1 VLISPTIEQSFHPFL
16 IINFYWYLAFKKTS
30 LLEKGE
36 MMKKFTMFV
45 AGLVFITVLV
55 SFFSYQSLEPKN
67 VFAKG
72 VVADEQVI
80 KSAYIDGFIDALM
93 LGKDQIKSLQ
103 NNREAIKQEAI
114 MSAEVYYNS
123 LKKEKQ

>member
-1 VLISPTIEQSFHPFL
+1 
-16 IINFYWYLAFKKTS
+16 
-30 LLEKGE
+30 
-36 MMKKFTMFV
+36 MFV

-55 SFFSYQSLEPKN
+55 SFFLYQSLEPKN

-72 VVADEQVI
+72 FVEDEQVI

-93 LGKDQIKSLQ
+93 LGRDQIKSLQ
-103 NNREAIKQEAI
+103 NNREAIKREAI
-114 MSAEVYYNS
+114 MSAEVYYNN

>member
-1 VLISPTIEQSFHPFL
+1 
-16 IINFYWYLAFKKTS
+16 
-30 LLEKGE
+30 

-67 VFAKG
+67 VFAKDG
-72 VVADEQVI
+72 VADEQVI

-114 MSAEVYYNS
+114 MSAEVYYNN

>member
-1 VLISPTIEQSFHPFL
+1 
-16 IINFYWYLAFKKTS
+16 
-30 LLEKGE
+30 
-36 MMKKFTMFV
+36 MKKFTMFV

-93 LGKDQIKSLQ
+93 LGKDQIKMLQ
-103 NNREAIKQEAI
+103 NNRPAIKQEA
-114 MSAEVYYNS
+114 MLAAELYYNS
-123 LKKEKQ
+123 LKK

>member
-1 VLISPTIEQSFHPFL
+1 
-16 IINFYWYLAFKKTS
+16 
-30 LLEKGE
+30 
-36 MMKKFTMFV
+36 MMKKFTIFV

-55 SFFSYQSLEPKN
+55 SFLLYQSLEPKN
-67 VFAKG
+67 VFAEG
-72 VVADEQVI
+72 VVGDEQVI

-93 LGKDQIKSLQ
+93 LGKNQIKSLQ

-114 MSAEVYYNS
+114 MAAEVYYNT

>member
-1 VLISPTIEQSFHPFL
+1 
-16 IINFYWYLAFKKTS
+16 
-30 LLEKGE
+30 

-72 VVADEQVI
+72 GEGDEQLI
-80 KSAYIDGFIDALM
+80 KNAYIDGFMDALM
-93 LGKDQIKSLQ
+93 LGPDLIKNLQ
-103 NNREAIKQEAI
+103 NNREAIRREAI
-114 MSAEVYYNS
+114 MAADVYYND

>member
-1 VLISPTIEQSFHPFL
+1 
-16 IINFYWYLAFKKTS
+16 
-30 LLEKGE
+30 
-36 MMKKFTMFV
+36 MKKFTMFV

-72 VVADEQVI
+72 GVADEQVI

>member
-1 VLISPTIEQSFHPFL
+1 
-16 IINFYWYLAFKKTS
+16 
-30 LLEKGE
+30 

-55 SFFSYQSLEPKN
+55 SFFLYQSLEPKN

-93 LGKDQIKSLQ
+93 LGKNQIKSLQ

>member
-1 VLISPTIEQSFHPFL
+1 
-16 IINFYWYLAFKKTS
+16 
-30 LLEKGE
+30 

-55 SFFSYQSLEPKN
+55 SFFLYQSLEPKN

>member
-1 VLISPTIEQSFHPFL
+1 
-16 IINFYWYLAFKKTS
+16 
-30 LLEKGE
+30 
-36 MMKKFTMFV
+36 MKKFTMFV

-55 SFFSYQSLEPKN
+55 SFFLYQSLEPKN

-93 LGKDQIKSLQ
+93 LGKGQIKSLQ